1 MALISNSNRGVIT
14 AVGRKKLCMAHAGDS
29 ALPAI
34 TRMAWGNGGVD
45 ATGQPIAT
53 TGNEVGLYNELLVK
67 DIESHEYA
75 NDGQTTCRY
84 TATLEA
90 GDLDGEEI
98 SEMGL
103 YDAEG
108 DLVAY
113 RTFTRKGKDSD
124 IPQVYNMDEVF

>member
-1 MALISNSNRGVIT
+1 MADNKGVIT
-14 AVGRKKLCMAHAGDS
+14 ATGRKKLCMAHAGD
-29 ALPAI
+29 APLPAV

-45 ATGQPIAT
+45 GEGQPLAT

-67 DIESHEYA
+67 DIESHKYV

-90 GDLDGEEI
+90 GELTGEEI

-103 YDAEG
+103 YDSEG

-113 RTFTRKGKDSD
+113 RTFLRKGKDAD
-124 IPQVYNMDEVF
+124 IPQIYDMDEIF

>member
-1 MALISNSNRGVIT
+1 MADHKGVIT
-14 AVGRKKLCMAHAGDS
+14 VAGRRKLCMAHAGDA

-45 ATGQPIAT
+45 GDGQPVEA
-53 TGNEVGLYNELLVK
+53 TGNEVGLYQ
-67 DIESHEYA
+67 
-75 NDGQTTCRY
+75 GRTTCRY

-90 GDLDGEEI
+90 GELDGEEI

-113 RTFTRKGKDSD
+113 RTFLRKGKDAD
-124 IPQVYNMDEVF
+124 IPQIYDMDEIF

>member
-1 MALISNSNRGVIT
+1 MADSAGVTT
-14 AVGRKKLCMAHAGDS
+14 AVARRKLCRAHAGDME
-29 ALPAI
+29 LPAI

-45 ATGQPIAT
+45 ETGQPLAT

-67 DIESHEYA
+67 DIESHEYVG
-75 NDGQTTCRY
+75 DGETTCRY

-90 GDLDGEEI
+90 EELSGEEI

-103 YDAEG
+103 YDSEG

-113 RTFTRKGKDSD
+113 RTFLRKGKDAD
-124 IPQVYNMDEVF
+124 IPQIYDMEEVF